1 MTAVGSPGVT
11 NGLRGHKKLLYEGGV
26 CVPGMI
32 EWPEVIT
39 SNKVSSFP
47 VVSSDLLPTVRDI
60 LDIKFPDNCPIDGI
74 SILPFYR
81 EK

>member
-1 MTAVGSPGVT
+1 MT
-11 NGLRGHKKLLYEGGV
+11 NGLHGHKRSLYEGGIR
-26 CVPGMI
+26 VPGMI
-32 EWPEVIT
+32 EWPDVIT

-60 LDIKFPDNCPIDGI
+60 LGIKPTDNCPIDACMVF
-74 SILPFYR
+74 LFFHFYK